1 MQNVLLVL
9 RAPPEA
15 GGCVGPKRPGEAID
29 SKSQPK
35 SNMTSLNKS
44 ESLPLAQ
51 PFASCSPPALPS
63 FGTLHPWFMH
73 DPEALD
79 PSWGVVPWG
88 GGGGRDKMDRGWGLI
103 KADSCLHANCPCWI
117 QWGWP
122 GSGLT
127 SIALHGFL
135 FFFFTHNKL
144 NVSSPCD
151 VFAVDANPIKELA
164 TFNGDRGE
172 YNQLHVQ
179 IPTNPL
185 SVSNQLVSATNKI
198 RTKESRILLWSAGWR
213 IE

>member
-1 MQNVLLVL
+1 
-9 RAPPEA
+9 
-15 GGCVGPKRPGEAID
+15 
-29 SKSQPK
+29 
-35 SNMTSLNKS
+35 
-44 ESLPLAQ
+44 
-51 PFASCSPPALPS
+51 
-63 FGTLHPWFMH
+63 
-73 DPEALD
+73 
-79 PSWGVVPWG
+79 
-88 GGGGRDKMDRGWGLI
+88 MD
-103 KADSCLHANCPCWI
+103 
-117 QWGWP
+117 
-122 GSGLT
+122 
-127 SIALHGFL
+127 FF

>member
-1 MQNVLLVL
+1 MLACELSML
-9 RAPPEA
+9 
-15 GGCVGPKRPGEAID
+15 D
-29 SKSQPK
+29 SMG
-35 SNMTSLNKS
+35 MTWKWVN
-44 ESLPLAQ
+44 Q
-51 PFASCSPPALPS
+51 HCFA
-63 FGTLHPWFMH
+63 
-73 DPEALD
+73 
-79 PSWGVVPWG
+79 
-88 GGGGRDKMDRGWGLI
+88 
-103 KADSCLHANCPCWI
+103 WI
-117 QWGWP
+117 
-122 GSGLT
+122 S
-127 SIALHGFL
+127 